1 MAEILVY
8 EGESPEKATERFKR
22 LVIKEGILSTLK
34 SRNYFQSPSQK
45 RRLKS
50 KKAQKRQRKIERI
63 ARRFEPL
70 DNKSEGYQFWRSDVE
85 HGWPID
91 LNPKSLK
98 AREDFRTRQIEEP
111 KPAEEPT
118 EYASCIFGYIDEVG
132 IERVILVQNDPTKDK
147 VGIMGRRPDSN
158 PRFGFPGG
166 EVNSNE
172 TPPEGARRESKEETG
187 FTLFQVTDKDL
198 VHTEKAGNHTKYF
211 YAGRIADGA
220 PKLGEELL
228 KMEGRTIESLA
239 ELVGMGYLRT
249 SHRRAFEKYLEW
261 RKSR

>member
-1 MAEILVY
+1 MAEILIY
-8 EGESPEKATERFKR
+8 EGELPEKATERFKR
-22 LVIKEGILSTLK
+22 LVIRERILSTLK
-34 SRNYFQSPSQK
+34 GHNYFQSPSQK

-50 KKAQKRQRKIERI
+50 KKAQKRQRKTERI
-63 ARRFEPL
+63 ARHFDPPN
-70 DNKSEGYQFWRSDVE
+70 NKSEGYQFWRSDVE

-98 AREDFRTRQIEEP
+98 TREDFQTRQVEELR
-111 KPAEEPT
+111 PAEEPT
-118 EYASCIFGYIDEVG
+118 EYAACIFGYTDEIG
-132 IERVILVQNDPTKDK
+132 IERVVLVQNDPTKDK
-147 VGIMGRRPDSN
+147 KMGMRRFDSN

-172 TPPEGARRESKEETG
+172 TTPEGARRESKEETG
-187 FTLFQVTDKDL
+187 FILFQITDKDL
-198 VHTEKAGNHTKYF
+198 VYTEKAGNHTKCF
-211 YAGRIADGA
+211 YAGRIAGGT

-261 RKSR
+261 RKTR